1 MGDCLAERG
10 ETDGVVAAG
19 EHDAGDVVA
28 ADGLQDVVG
37 GGDVVL
43 ADLGEG
49 SVGGEVESAAAAD
62 GREGR
67 GQIPQVGVN
76 ELD

>member
-1 MGDCLAERG
+1 M
-10 ETDGVVAAG
+10 TVSPSGVKPMVWVAAG
-19 EHDAGDVVA
+19 EHDAGNVDA
-28 ADGLQDVVG
+28 ARGLQDVVD

-43 ADLGEG
+43 ADLGR
-49 SVGGEVESAAAAD
+49 SVGGEVASATAAG

-67 GQIPQVGVN
+67 GQVPQVGVN